1 MNAYVSLVPETL
13 EIVDRF
19 RGTRSDVESRSSDLE
34 HVIVPPEMNSDF
46 VIPGRNSET
55 NEIEFTVDTEA
66 VEVETQNRI
75 QSRWIMFRG
84 ERRQRLSE
92 CDWVVSV
99 SDSPLPQEKID
110 EWKVYRQALR
120 DLPSVT
126 EDPANPVWP
135 SIPTA

>member
-19 RGTRSDVESRSSDLE
+19 RGTQS
-34 HVIVPPEMNSDF
+34 
-46 VIPGRNSET
+46 
-55 NEIEFTVDTEA
+55 
-66 VEVETQNRI
+66 EVETQNRI
-75 QSRWIMFRG
+75 QSRWVMFRG
-84 ERRQRLSE
+84 ERIQRLSE

-126 EDPANPVWP
+126 EDPENPNWP
-135 SIPTA
+135 TPPNV